1 MFEDNRRAMAVVA
14 ASLAALSL
22 LPVGRGFSL
31 AASSSTQ
38 AARQQPADE
47 DLTGRLHSTATAW
60 NAGDLDAFVAP
71 YAGTATYMTPAGPIG
86 KAAMLAR
93 YRERYFTGSR
103 PDQQLRFEE
112 VVVRPLG
119 EAHSLMTGRYVLTGG
134 GKPDLTG
141 RFTLVWAKLADG
153 WRIVHDHSS

>member
-1 MFEDNRRAMAVVA
+1 MFEPNRKAIGIAVAV
-14 ASLAALSL
+14 LAALTAS
-22 LPVGRGFSL
+22 PVERGFSL
-31 AASSSTQ
+31 APAVSVL
-38 AARQQPADE
+38 AAPQQPADE
-47 DLTGRLHSTATAW
+47 DLTGRLHATAIAW
-60 NAGDLDAFVAP
+60 NTGDLDAFVAP
-71 YAGTATYMTPAGPIG
+71 YAETATYMTPAGPIG

-141 RFTLVWAKLADG
+141 RFTLVWAKLAEG
-153 WRIVHDHSS
+153 WRIIHDHSS